1 MEIMTIS
8 DIDKKCETM
17 TISDIDKKREKK
29 IRDTIKLFQT
39 EELQSRYMCSYNILI
54 QSRYGQMLVNSD
66 NRLDPNILKTIQ
78 YYEKEINKIMNKDC
92 EWVKIYLNR
101 SYMTSEVQKLQQ
113 DSDLKFCT
121 IFCMDHITFK
131 TCDLDD
137 YEQGDCY
144 SFFAFD

>member
-17 TISDIDKKREKK
+17 TISDIDKKSEKK

-54 QSRYGQMLVNSD
+54 QSEYGQMLVNSD

-101 SYMTSEVQKLQQ
+101 SYMTSE
-113 DSDLKFCT
+113 
-121 IFCMDHITFK
+121 
-131 TCDLDD
+131 
-137 YEQGDCY
+137 
-144 SFFAFD
+144 